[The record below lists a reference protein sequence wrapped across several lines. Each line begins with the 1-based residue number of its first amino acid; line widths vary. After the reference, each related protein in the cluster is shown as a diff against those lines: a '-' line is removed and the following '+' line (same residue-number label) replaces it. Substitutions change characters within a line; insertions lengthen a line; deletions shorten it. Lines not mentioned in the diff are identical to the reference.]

1 MEKDVCTYFV
11 YDFNERW
18 LKDSSLLHCIII
30 VLIVE
35 GRIDYVMYVGG
46 FLKLVSLH
54 CKLENIVI
62 SNMQEL
68 RGKMVA
74 KRYRVKKGLLEGYR
88 W

>member
-1 MEKDVCTYFV
+1 
-11 YDFNERW
+11 
-18 LKDSSLLHCIII
+18 
-30 VLIVE
+30 VE